1 MIEPKPYNIDGARYK
16 DLILEK
22 LLPAIAEK
30 CPLAM
35 KSKPII
41 VQHDNAP
48 PHCAV
53 SSSLP
58 ELVDRSSALGIT
70 VCIKE
75 QPPNSPDLN
84 VLDLGVFRALQSCQ
98 FQNVP
103 TDLTQ
108 LIQQTKQV
116 YNNYPMS
123 KLNDVWLTLQLC
135 MNQIIEND
143 GGNKYKLQHMGKRK
157 LERQGLLPRNIFA
170 VTMHPVF
177 DGNHGGEEEA
187 GSDEDDGILEEV
199 SI

>member
-1 MIEPKPYNIDGARYK
+1 
-16 DLILEK
+16 
-22 LLPAIAEK
+22 
-30 CPLAM
+30 M

-41 VQHDNAP
+41 VQHDNAW
-48 PHCAV
+48 PHHAV

-58 ELVDRSSALGIT
+58 ELVDRSSKLGIT
-70 VCIKE
+70 VHIKE
-75 QPPNSPDLN
+75 QPPNSPDLT
-84 VLDLGVFRALQSCQ
+84 VLDLGVFCSLQSCQ
-98 FQNVP
+98 FQNAP

-108 LIQQTKQV
+108 LIQQTKEV
-116 YNNYPMS
+116 YNNYPAS

-157 LERQGLLPRNIFA
+157 LERLGLLPRNIFA

-177 DGNHGGEEEA
+177 DGDHGGEEEA

-199 SI
+199 SV